1 LKTEQIQQQIKKSIT
16 QQVKLYKRRANW
28 NNILN
33 WDKIGSYLH
42 ARDII
47 KLVGLSK
54 PIRKQIVQGVSF
66 NVAQSKYLEGKEYIV
81 VEEGEEEEIDEY

>member
-1 LKTEQIQQQIKKSIT
+1 MQLQIKKSLI
-16 QQVKLYKRRANW
+16 QQTKHYKRRANW
-28 NNILN
+28 NVILN

-66 NVAQSKYLEGKEYIV
+66 NVAQSKYLEGKEYIIV
-81 VEEGEEEEIDEY
+81 EEEEGEEEEIDEY

>member
-1 LKTEQIQQQIKKSIT
+1 M
-16 QQVKLYKRRANW
+16 
-28 NNILN
+28 
-33 WDKIGSYLH
+33 
-42 ARDII
+42 I

-81 VEEGEEEEIDEY
+81 VEEEEGEEEEIDEY